1 MSHIRHFSLLL
12 GFGPGILGL
21 VPILANAPTDLDRRL
36 SFFSRVNPFSSVSF
50 SLRDLRME
58 FRFGE
63 LSLLDPFLFS
73 AQQKGNVTKDIKI
86 SKKHMQSNLI

>member
-1 MSHIRHFSLLL
+1 MTFICQYIIDIDYISVSAKVRHFFLLW
-12 GFGPGILGL
+12 GFGPSILGL
-21 VPILANAPTDLDRRL
+21 IPILANAPTDFDRRF
-36 SFFSRVNPFSSVSF
+36 SFFSRANPFSSVSF

-73 AQQKGNVTKDIKI
+73 VKQ
-86 SKKHMQSNLI
+86 

>member
-1 MSHIRHFSLLL
+1 MTSICQYIIDINYISALSKIRHFFLLW

-21 VPILANAPTDLDRRL
+21 VPILANAPTDFDRRL
-36 SFFSRVNPFSSVSF
+36 SFFSRVNLFSSVSL

-73 AQQKGNVTKDIKI
+73 VKQ
-86 SKKHMQSNLI
+86 